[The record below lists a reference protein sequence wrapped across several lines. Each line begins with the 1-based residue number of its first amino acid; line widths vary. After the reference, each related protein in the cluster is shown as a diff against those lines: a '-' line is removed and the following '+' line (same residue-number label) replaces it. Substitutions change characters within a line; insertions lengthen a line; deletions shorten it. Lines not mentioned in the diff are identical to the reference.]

1 MVLERVLA
9 VWNFCRHPLHT
20 ALFLYLG
27 VLGDC
32 HGDGSEAQSA
42 TASLQNCT
50 YLEFVVCEIREF
62 VLIIRITALTV
73 ARSKGGHVT
82 DRPIELGAKVE
93 PSVTHAVQIM
103 SDQQRARTMRGG
115 MSGG

>member
-9 VWNFCRHPLHT
+9 VRNFCRHALNT

-32 HGDGSEAQSA
+32 HGDGIEAQSA
-42 TASLQNCT
+42 TASLQNRT

-62 VLIIRITALTV
+62 VLVIRITALTV
-73 ARSKGGHVT
+73 ARSKGE
-82 DRPIELGAKVE
+82 DRPIELRAKVE
-93 PSVTHAVQIM
+93 PSATHAVQIM
-103 SDQQRARTMRGG
+103 SDQQRARTMRCG